1 MKKDIP
7 FEKVKD
13 VAVAIVRESNENT
26 ADAEWSVYL
35 LNLKDVPLEGVIVAS
50 KGYGELEDGEKV
62 KTSQLRQL
70 FDKVEKNN
78 YVKIEPIDSTLF
90 KLNNEFWVSFWIGKE
105 IYDKKYV
112 FVTESIVE
120 NNFIDIPIINK
131 RGVMIK

>member
-26 ADAEWSVYL
+26 VDAEWSVYL

-78 YVKIEPIDSTLF
+78 YVKIEPIDSSLF
-90 KLNNEFWVSFWIGKE
+90 KLNNEFWVSFWIGKD

>member
-13 VAVAIVRESNENT
+13 VAIAVVRENEENT
-26 ADAEWSVYL
+26 PNEEWSVYL
-35 LNLKDVPLEGVIVAS
+35 LNLKNVPLEGVIVAS
-50 KGYGELEDGEKV
+50 KGYGERPDGEKI

-70 FDKVEKNN
+70 FDKVEQNG
-78 YVKIEPIDSTLF
+78 YVKIEPIDKSLF
-90 KLNNEFWVSFWIGKE
+90 QLNNEFWVSFWIGKD

-112 FVTESIVE
+112 FVTESITE

>member
-78 YVKIEPIDSTLF
+78 YVKIEPIDSSLF
-90 KLNNEFWVSFWIGKE
+90 KLNNEFWVSFWIGKD

>member
-13 VAVAIVRESNENT
+13 VAIAVVKENNKNAVDT
-26 ADAEWSVYL
+26 EWSVYL

-50 KGYGELEDGEKV
+50 KGYGELENGKKV

-70 FDKVEKNN
+70 FDKVEKKDF
-78 YVKIEPIDSTLF
+78 VKVEYIDKSLF
-90 KLNNEFWVSFWIGKE
+90 KLNNEFWVSFWIGKD

-112 FVTESIVE
+112 FVTESISE
-120 NNFIDIPIINK
+120 KNFTEIPIINK

>member
-13 VAVAIVRESNENT
+13 VAIAVVRESNDNT

-70 FDKVEKNN
+70 FDKVEQNN
-78 YVKIEPIDSTLF
+78 YVKIEPIDSSLF
-90 KLNNEFWVSFWIGKE
+90 KLNNEFWVSFWIGKD